1 MYNLVSVVQYHEFI
15 EGEIM
20 APPNLSDK
28 NVTTKPPKLLDQ
40 VRDKLQVKHYS
51 IRTDDCQL
59 IVRAVAGTAP
69 ATHKNRTARNPATLQ
84 YAATGRAV

>member
-1 MYNLVSVVQYHEFI
+1 MCNLACVVQCHVLI
-15 EGEIM
+15 DDKIM

-59 IVRAVAGTAP
+59 IVRVVAGTTP

-84 YAATGRAV
+84 YAVTGRAA